1 VGNLILLSSRRR
13 APSEP
18 WLRKG
23 EIAAHLG
30 VSQRWV
36 EKRAADS
43 GLPFHRVGQLN
54 LYRVSE
60 VDRWVESNGA

>member
-30 VSQRWV
+30 VSQL
-36 EKRAADS
+36 ADS